1 MSKEI
6 PKYRKLR
13 GRGAGIVGVTQ
24 LWVGEDQ
31 LVAATSIFGVESY
44 QRFFFKNIEALI
56 AVKTRGR
63 RNWNIVVTLLLLL
76 LIGIAA
82 AVLRTEAN
90 DRTSIMVG
98 FGVVM
103 VPLLIALIVNS
114 WKGSTCSFW
123 VQTAGGLEQLGAPV
137 RLPAAQNAIDVLTPE
152 IARAQMTPS
161 PLKA

>member
-1 MSKEI
+1 MSNESS
-6 PKYRKLR
+6 KYRKLR

-24 LWVGEDQ
+24 LWVGEDH

-63 RNWNIVVTLLLLL
+63 RNWNIVLALLLLL
-76 LIGIAA
+76 LAGIAA
-82 AVLRTEAN
+82 AGLRTAAN

-103 VPLLIALIVNS
+103 VPLLIALIINT
-114 WKGSTCSFW
+114 WKGSTCTFW

-137 RLPAAQNAIDVLTPE
+137 RLPAAQNAINVLTPE
-152 IARAQMTPS
+152 IATTQMTPK
-161 PLKA
+161 PVGA